1 MRLCMT
7 SVFLLLVTVL
17 GLSCSGDLNIANSG
31 ELPDQYERKF
41 LPDPFLSGLSTS
53 LSTALVPAFGIE
65 RTNYMI
71 GVPAGTASFTITPVS
86 RSSTSR
92 ITVNGETVLS
102 GMASQPIV
110 PATGTTRVPVRVTD
124 RDGLSVFTYTVS
136 AVLLTGSEN
145 GDSSLSSLVVG
156 PTNILS
162 FTPATTTYSCAV
174 NFDITS
180 ASVTPAASHAAA
192 RIFVNNQQVASGS
205 SLAIPLAVGVN
216 TVSIR
221 VVAENFTE
229 TTYTVTI
236 TRTTPALFG
245 LLISEW
251 ADAGTN
257 VDYIELWNSGS
268 QSLSITRDFRILI
281 GTTEIS
287 LSKYGTSSNVSI
299 FASIPTSG
307 GVTIAPNEVILVVD
321 SDVSAT
327 NLNTIIGWGVP
338 AGTKFFTSSESTL
351 IGTTG
356 DRLDD
361 NRAFLKSGSYEW
373 SHTPDPAA
381 FAAAGMTSTYSKLR
395 STYNPATDSYTNIAV
410 WQNGSTT
417 IRSPGTRN

>member
-136 AVLLTGSEN
+136 AVLLTGSESA
-145 GDSSLSSLVVG
+145 DSSLSSLTVG

-162 FTPATTTYSCAV
+162 FTPTTTTYSCTV
-174 NFDITS
+174 NFDVTS
-180 ASVTPAASHAAA
+180 ASVTPAATHSAA
-192 RIFVNNQQVASGS
+192 RIYLNNQQVASGA
-205 SLAIPLAVGVN
+205 SLSVPLAVGAN
-216 TVSIR
+216 TVSLR
-221 VVAENFTE
+221 VVAENFSE

-251 ADAGTN
+251 ADVGTN

-307 GVTIAPNEVILVVD
+307 GVSIAPDEVILVVD
-321 SDVSAT
+321 SDVTAA

-338 AGTKFFTSSESTL
+338 VGTKFFTSSESTL
-351 IGTTG
+351 LGTG

-410 WQNGSTT
+410 WQNGTST

>member
-1 MRLCMT
+1 MT

-136 AVLLTGSEN
+136 AVLLTGSESA
-145 GDSSLSSLVVG
+145 DSSLSSLTVG

-162 FTPATTTYSCAV
+162 FTPTTTTYSCTV
-174 NFDITS
+174 NFDVTS
-180 ASVTPAASHAAA
+180 ASVTPAATHSAA
-192 RIFVNNQQVASGS
+192 RIYLNNQQVASGA
-205 SLAIPLAVGVN
+205 SLSVPLAVGAN
-216 TVSIR
+216 TVSLR
-221 VVAENFTE
+221 VVAENFSE

-251 ADAGTN
+251 ADVGTN

-307 GVTIAPNEVILVVD
+307 GVSIAPDEVILVVD
-321 SDVSAT
+321 SDVTAA

-338 AGTKFFTSSESTL
+338 VGTKFFTSSESTL
-351 IGTTG
+351 LGTG

-410 WQNGSTT
+410 WQNGTST

>member
-1 MRLCMT
+1 MRSIAMRVT
-7 SVFLLLVTVL
+7 LLLATIL
-17 GLSCSGDLNIANSG
+17 GLSCSGDLNIATSG

-53 LSTALVPAFGIE
+53 LPNALVPAFGIE
-65 RTNYMI
+65 RTNYLV
-71 GVPAGTASFTITPVS
+71 GVPAGTASFSVTPVS
-86 RSSTSR
+86 RSSTST
-92 ITVNGETVLS
+92 ITVNGSSVTS

-110 PATGTTRVPVRVTD
+110 PGAGTTPVSVRVTD
-124 RDGLSVFTYTVS
+124 RDGLSVFTYTVR
-136 AVLLTGSEN
+136 AVLLTGSESA
-145 GDSSLSSLVVG
+145 DSSLSSLTVG

-162 FTPATTTYSCAV
+162 FTPTTTTYSCTV
-174 NFDITS
+174 NFDVTS
-180 ASVTPAASHAAA
+180 ASVTPAATHSAA
-192 RIFVNNQQVASGS
+192 RIYLNNQQVASGA
-205 SLAIPLAVGVN
+205 SLSVPLAVGAN
-216 TVSIR
+216 TVSLR
-221 VVAENFTE
+221 VVAENFSE

-251 ADAGTN
+251 GDSLTAN
-257 VDYIELWNSGS
+257 LDYIELWNSGS

-287 LSKYGTSSNVSI
+287 LSKYGTSSNVSV
-299 FASIPTSG
+299 FASIPSSG
-307 GVTIAPNEVILVVD
+307 GVTIAPDEVILIVD
-321 SDVSAT
+321 SDVNAT
-327 NLNTIIGWGVP
+327 NLNTIINWGVP

-351 IGTTG
+351 LGTG
-356 DRLDD
+356 DRLNQ

-381 FAAAGMTSTYSKLR
+381 FTAALMTSTYMKLR
-395 STYNPATDSYTNIAV
+395 ATFNPATDAYTNIAV